1 MSRMRIIDKTY
12 VVSLITIVFSLLAIN
27 ASAGQWGNDQW
38 GRMYWGAGPSGDGSS
53 SQPTQSPVYSIVA
66 ESDTIYIDVQGYTP
80 GEGDGFAPV
89 YEYVATCGEITSAPF
104 TTTVTLS
111 GFNPGETYSCSVTA
125 RNTNGLYEPG
135 PDEFQVV
142 TTEDYVPSG
151 LNIIMICAAIGCN
164 AT

>member
-1 MSRMRIIDKTY
+1 MNTMRMINKTC
-12 VVSLITIVFSLLAIN
+12 VISLASILFSLFAVH
-27 ASAGQWGNDQW
+27 AVAGQWGNDQW

-89 YEYVATCGEITSAPF
+89 YEYVATCGDITSAPF
-104 TTTVTLS
+104 TTKATLT

-135 PDEFQVV
+135 ADEFQVV
-142 TTEDYVPSG
+142 TIEDYVPSG
-151 LNIIMICAAIGCN
+151 LNIIMICAAIGCG

>member
-1 MSRMRIIDKTY
+1 MNTMRMINKTC
-12 VVSLITIVFSLLAIN
+12 VISLASILFSLFAVH
-27 ASAGQWGNDQW
+27 AVAGQWGNDQW

-53 SQPTQSPVYSIVA
+53 GQPTQSPVYSIVA
-66 ESDTIYIDVQGYTP
+66 ESDTIYVDVQGYTP

-89 YEYVATCGEITSAPF
+89 YEYVATCGDITSAPF
-104 TTTVTLS
+104 TTTATLT

-151 LNIIMICAAIGCN
+151 LNIIMICAAIGCG

>member
-1 MSRMRIIDKTY
+1 MRIIDKRY
-12 VVSLITIVFSLLAIN
+12 VVSLITLIFSLLAIN

-38 GRMYWGAGPSGDGSS
+38 GRMYLGAGPSGDGSS

-104 TTTVTLS
+104 ITTVTLS

-142 TTEDYVPSG
+142 TTEDYIPSG